1 MPVVLA
7 SSSGIAAVAGLI
19 LAAASVAQLADLM
32 VLADLI
38 RLSQKLGDLRSFEG
52 LPGWHWTRDSVAV
65 RVANLVSR
73 LQVDL
78 HLF

>member
-1 MPVVLA
+1 MLVVLA

-38 RLSQKLGDLRSFEG
+38 RLSQRLGDLCSLKVCLVG
-52 LPGWHWTRDSVAV
+52 IGQGTRWP
-65 RVANLVSR
+65 
-73 LQVDL
+73 
-78 HLF
+78 